1 MLYRHGDVL
10 IQRVDRIPEEAK
22 RSREKCLAEGE
33 ATGHAHRLEGPGTL
47 YLRDG
52 EMFLRAPKGGCAV
65 IHQEHARI
73 ELPAGDY
80 RVWIQREY
88 QPAAPPRR
96 VVD

>member
-1 MLYRHGDVL
+1 
-10 IQRVDRIPEEAK
+10 
-22 RSREKCLAEGE
+22 
-33 ATGHAHRLEGPGTL
+33 
-47 YLRDG
+47 
-52 EMFLRAPKGGCAV
+52 MFLRAPKGGCAV